1 MTKKYTFALKKLHR
15 TALHLRTSLENAV
28 MDTELAAYLLNPSG
42 SDYGVLRLAAEC
54 GIAVPAYEDANVQ
67 AAAVLPAGCAA
78 LQKGIDENGQHELL
92 ENIEIP
98 LALVLGE
105 MEESGFLVDREAIKT
120 YGEVLSEQVDALQKE
135 IYEDVGYEFNIN
147 SPVQLG
153 EALFV
158 KLGLP
163 HGKKTKKGYSTNAD
177 VLEGLRGVHPAVDK
191 VLRYRTLTKLRSTY
205 CEGLLKAITADGR
218 IHSSFNQTETRTG
231 RISSTA

>member
-1 MTKKYTFALKKLHR
+1 M
-15 TALHLRTSLENAV
+15 
-28 MDTELAAYLLNPSG
+28 LN
-42 SDYGVLRLAAEC
+42 
-54 GIAVPAYEDANVQ
+54 
-67 AAAVLPAGCAA
+67 
-78 LQKGIDENGQHELL
+78 
-92 ENIEIP
+92 
-98 LALVLGE
+98 
-105 MEESGFLVDREAIKT
+105 REAIKT

-147 SPVQLG
+147 PRCSLG

-231 RISSTA
+231 RIPRLSRICRTIPVRTPLGREFRRFFIAKRGKCACGRRLFAD